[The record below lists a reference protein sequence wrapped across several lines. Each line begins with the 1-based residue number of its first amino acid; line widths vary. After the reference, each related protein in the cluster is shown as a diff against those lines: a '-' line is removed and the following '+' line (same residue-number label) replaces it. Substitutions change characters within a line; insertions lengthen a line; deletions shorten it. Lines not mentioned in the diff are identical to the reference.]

1 MRWDEFCYF
10 KPILVFVQKLK
21 PLSTKPNPVI
31 NNQSTNLALQYHYTV
46 VIWSL
51 YIHSGYYG
59 NVDHGWEKDA
69 GGCVKTKSCHC
80 NTEGLYT
87 NTTMVITWIVLLA
100 LGGPGC
106 NIRDNG
112 ASRFYRI

>member
-1 MRWDEFCYF
+1 M
-10 KPILVFVQKLK
+10 I
-21 PLSTKPNPVI
+21 T
-31 NNQSTNLALQYHYTV
+31 
-46 VIWSL
+46 
-51 YIHSGYYG
+51 SGYYG

-69 GGCVKTKSCHC
+69 GGCVKTKSCRC

-87 NTTMVITWIVLLA
+87 NITMVTTWIVLLA

-112 ASRFYRI
+112 ASRFYRIQVYLDELVLFNGYILFIEIY